1 MPAARARGA
10 RELEEIE
17 TNLLVGLGGVR
28 DSRRRLVGNG
38 QGAEAEGID
47 DDGAPV
53 RDWQRGGA
61 GELRWSKAKLLGW
74 LGGVEQYWSGG
85 SSAAGFAGDE
95 ERARRR
101 YAGEEAQ
108 SGLFITQRGDDER
121 EGESRDEFS
130 RGKW

>member
-1 MPAARARGA
+1 MEGKQGRAAGFRRGSLLAARARGA

-17 TNLLVGLGGVR
+17 VNLLVGLGGVR
-28 DSRRRLVGNG
+28 DSRRRLDGNG

-74 LGGVEQYWSGG
+74 CCRSKPT
-85 SSAAGFAGDE
+85 
-95 ERARRR
+95 
-101 YAGEEAQ
+101 GE
-108 SGLFITQRGDDER
+108 
-121 EGESRDEFS
+121 
-130 RGKW
+130 